1 MSLQLAPSERITGV
15 ARWALIASLAV
26 ASLLFIAPFSIFD
39 SLPPTA
45 YYALLGGSAIVFL
58 VAAIAVVA
66 TELMRPHP
74 SPQEHLQTRTFLP
87 TPAWALPLFGIFLAL
102 CTITFYGFYSLV
114 WNPLAKA
121 PGLTLA
127 EIYRQM
133 KVANEFSAGVI
144 ITTGVIALI
153 PLAAVPFVHMAC
165 RHIPSYSPLR
175 ALGLCATF
183 VWMSL
188 TIIWWGWGF
197 HMGMG
202 LADTFGTHG
211 GDEAPGASIMPL
223 VTTGFFILGLA
234 GLVTPRQPPQIRP
247 PHPHI
252 PPATS

>member
-1 MSLQLAPSERITGV
+1 MSFPARSE
-15 ARWALIASLAV
+15 
-26 ASLLFIAPFSIFD
+26 FSGR
-39 SLPPTA
+39 STHTA
-45 YYALLGGSAIVFL
+45 KLKLYT
-58 VAAIAVVA
+58 A
-66 TELMRPHP
+66 TELTRPRP

-102 CTITFYGFYSLV
+102 CTIIFYGFYALV

-144 ITTGVIALI
+144 ITTGVVALI
-153 PLAAVPFVHMAC
+153 PLIAVPFVHMAC

-175 ALGLCATF
+175 ALGLCAAF

-223 VTTGFFILGLA
+223 VTTGLFILGLA
-234 GLVTPRQPPQIRP
+234 GLVAPVNPRKYAHHTRTSA
-247 PHPHI
+247 
-252 PPATS
+252 PATS

>member
-1 MSLQLAPSERITGV
+1 MSLQFAPSERINGV

-26 ASLLFIAPFSIFD
+26 GSFLFIAPFSIFD

-58 VAAIAVVA
+58 VAAIAVAA
-66 TELMRPHP
+66 TELMRPRP
-74 SPQEHLQTRTFLP
+74 SPQERLQARTYLP
-87 TPAWALPLFGIFLAL
+87 TPAWALPLFGVFLAL

-133 KVANEFSAGVI
+133 EAANEFSAGVI
-144 ITTGVIALI
+144 ITTGVVALI
-153 PLAAVPFVHMAC
+153 PLVAVPFVHMAC

-175 ALGLCATF
+175 ALGLCAAF

-234 GLVTPRQPPQIRP
+234 GLVAPVNPRKYAHHTRTSA
-247 PHPHI
+247 
-252 PPATS
+252 PATT